1 MNMKGKYD
9 RLPGTLECPLETFN
23 MKFIRPV
30 SIMGFCP
37 PMFSC
42 TGAGP
47 MATIMKNTSWHI
59 LNAYYVSDTF

>member
-30 SIMGFCP
+30 SIMGFL
-37 PMFSC
+37 S
-42 TGAGP
+42 TD
-47 MATIMKNTSWHI
+47 
-59 LNAYYVSDTF
+59 V